1 MKGEYV
7 TSSLFIGSF
16 RHARM
21 VTVHSEEKLLN
32 ISFHCIEQG
41 KASNT
46 EWLLLGWYAN
56 WFPYLYVISYWKD
69 LPWVY
74 WSSRSQQRF
83 KTRIS
88 DSKLHVHSSSSQ
100 WSNILFCMC
109 YVFIT
114 LQWFSYILS
123 HLLPRLINCNSLSTV
138 TCPLLFWHP

>member
-46 EWLLLGWYAN
+46 E
-56 WFPYLYVISYWKD
+56 
-69 LPWVY
+69 
-74 WSSRSQQRF
+74 
-83 KTRIS
+83 
-88 DSKLHVHSSSSQ
+88 
-100 WSNILFCMC
+100 
-109 YVFIT
+109 
-114 LQWFSYILS
+114 
-123 HLLPRLINCNSLSTV
+123 
-138 TCPLLFWHP
+138 